1 MWWIFSVYVPV
12 QNNGLCHTNFI
23 DIGDIFRLYLPF
35 NNLFIFL
42 LKTLKLKCT
51 LLGFKPEARQ
61 CWVLKKKKKTLR
73 DNWEKKKNWVEL

>member
-1 MWWIFSVYVPV
+1 MYVPV
-12 QNNGLCHTNFI
+12 QNHGLCHTNFI
-23 DIGDIFRLYLPF
+23 DIGDIFRLCLPF

-61 CWVLKKKKKTLR
+61 CWVLKKKPLR
-73 DNWEKKKNWVEL
+73 DNWEKKELGRTIV

>member
-1 MWWIFSVYVPV
+1 MDYVTL
-12 QNNGLCHTNFI
+12 NI

-42 LKTLKLKCT
+42 LKTLKLKFT

-61 CWVLKKKKKTLR
+61 CWVLKKPLR
-73 DNWEKKKNWVEL
+73 DN